1 MSNAINYSDLFD
13 GLGPGAQELLDFS
26 KSVQG
31 LNRNYRAFAKNLDSD
46 AQRIA
51 AGMAAIL
58 TSTQGL
64 QTQTQQVNITNK
76 QSRAG
81 LDEMN
86 AALTRLAQEQERYKA
101 ALAGLQTV
109 RRNAKEGTDELTRSL
124 REQQVALKAAFAAK
138 DVEGAR
144 LAAQRILELKTET
157 QELSRALRGTSSVF
171 TATQGSYRAL
181 EAEARRLD
189 EQLKSLEGGIE
200 GNSEEAQQLKKRL
213 GEINKALI
221 DFGQGV
227 NNGRANV
234 GRYAESLRESIS
246 ALMQQQRSLEADSQ
260 ALRTQA
266 RATGLSVE
274 QQEKLQQELRNTD
287 TELEKVNGELRSY
300 GVGVQQSQQHTSGFA
315 TTTQKAE
322 AGLLGFLGSTVS
334 AYAGLQA
341 LSQAV
346 GAAYDDYLAF
356 EAAQSSLAA
365 ITGATG
371 KDLEFFADAAL
382 RIGPA
387 MGKSGADTLKAFE
400 LIGSAQPDLLK
411 SKEGLVAV
419 TEQALLLASA
429 SGEALPD
436 AADSLTSVMNQFG
449 ATAQQAGRYVNTL
462 AAGAK
467 EGAATIAQTAAS
479 LKYAGVNAA
488 SANLSIEQT
497 VALVQTL
504 AERSIKGEQA
514 GVNLRNV
521 LAKLASGARET
532 NPEVVGLEKALDTLG
547 KRNLSTA
554 QYTKLFGLEN
564 ANAAKILVEGREKVR
579 SLTTALTGTQTA
591 TEQASKQMDNAA
603 AAGTRLKTV
612 LLSAGS
618 SFLRGFSPLFKDAAN
633 GLADF
638 VARLT
643 GLKKTV
649 EEQVQVSSRLIQ
661 ANQQQ
666 AASAQ
671 QLLTRYEELTANG
684 VKPTTAEKKELDSI
698 TLKLKDTLGE
708 SVVAISKETGALQL
722 NKEAVREAIKQR
734 LLLANQEASSLV
746 LKAEAVKNDRIAK
759 EKELTRTLKIQ
770 LQTRQQQLEA
780 AGIKYAQREAQG
792 LLGSSKKVFTRISD
806 GKAPV
811 FNPRSKISVAE
822 NTAITN
828 YTFTQNDLTA
838 STRRLSEAQAEYNR
852 YMAELKRL
860 GFDAAFIQK
869 TLAGATDATAKATK
883 DNTQAAEENAA
894 VLDRNAKAQAEARK
908 ARLQE
913 QVQQQERLI
922 AQAKKAQEEAG
933 RLFEAKNL
941 NGEAYTSQIRGLQDQ
956 IVSAERKA
964 SGLRIRI
971 IGEEATAK
979 NAEISN
985 ELTGI
990 KNKRNVSNAEV
1001 LDAEKA
1007 ASAKRLVVVRETR
1020 IAVQKELDSL
1030 QERVTVPV
1038 LEFKVNGINPDD
1050 LAKVERELDLSSER
1064 ALKRMQDDVDE
1075 RKRLYDQDAA
1085 NKQAAEERK
1094 RQIEQA
1100 SINLAFQGLEAYA
1113 QIQAGRN
1120 ATILDNLEQQ
1130 KQAELAI
1137 AGENAELRAQ
1147 IETQFD
1153 ARIRAAKRKDAQ
1165 DKRQAALFE
1174 IGLSTAVAVAKSFA
1188 ESPATFGL
1196 PFSAFALAAGALQV
1210 ATVLAQPLPQYFVGR
1225 DGGPAEWA
1233 WVGEK
1238 GPELVTMPSGQAQLF
1253 SQPTVTYLPAGADV
1267 HTADKTRQLLA
1278 SVPRLREPA
1287 AVAQQYSQQYARML
1301 IGGAQ
1306 QIAQAQP
1313 LQQDTAGELRD
1324 ALALQTEQLI
1334 RALHERPEQRLTD
1347 RGWELFTKRGENTT
1361 RYINK
1366 LYRRNG

>member
-1 MSNAINYSDLFD
+1 MKE
-13 GLGPGAQELLDFS
+13 AQA
-26 KSVQG
+26 G
-31 LNRNYRAFAKNLDSD
+31 LNA
-46 AQRIA
+46 
-51 AGMAAIL
+51 
-58 TSTQGL
+58 
-64 QTQTQQVNITNK
+64 
-76 QSRAG
+76 
-81 LDEMN
+81 
-86 AALTRLAQEQERYKA
+86 
-101 ALAGLQTV
+101 V
-109 RRNAKEGTDELTRSL
+109 RRNAKEGTDELTQAL
-124 REQQVALKAAFAAK
+124 RQQQQALKAAFAAK

-144 LAAQRILELKTET
+144 VAAQRILDLKQET
-157 QELSRALRGTSSVF
+157 LELSRALRGTSSVF

-189 EQLKSLEGGIE
+189 AQLKSLEGGIE
-200 GNSEEAQQLKKRL
+200 GNSEEAQQLQKRL
-213 GEINKALI
+213 AGLNDKLRTFTQETGI
-221 DFGQGV
+221 GYH
-227 NNGRANV
+227 NV
-234 GRYAESLRESIS
+234 GRYAESLRESVS
-246 ALMQQQRSLEADSQ
+246 ALVQQQRSLEADSQ

-266 RATGLSVE
+266 RATSLSAE
-274 QQEKLQQELRNTD
+274 QQQRLQQEIRNTD
-287 TELEKVNGELRSY
+287 TALEKVNGELRSY

-315 TTTQKAE
+315 AGTQKAE
-322 AGLLGFLGSTVS
+322 AGLLGLLGSTVS

-400 LIGSAQPDLLK
+400 LIGSAQPELLK

-419 TEQALLLASA
+419 TEQALLLAAA

-467 EGAATIAQTAAS
+467 EGAATIGQTAAS

-521 LAKLASGARET
+521 LAKLASGAKET
-532 NPEVVGLEKALDTLG
+532 NPEMVGLEKALDTLG

-618 SFLRGFSPLFKDAAN
+618 SFLRGFSPMFKDAAN

-649 EEQVQVSSRLIQ
+649 EEQVQVSGRLIQ
-661 ANQQQ
+661 SNQQQ

-671 QLLTRYEELTANG
+671 QLLNRYEELTAKG
-684 VKPTTAEKKELDSI
+684 VKPTTAEKKELDLI
-698 TLKLKDTLGE
+698 ALKLKDTVGE
-708 SVVAISKETGALQL
+708 SALVFDRETNSLRV
-722 NKEAVREAIKQR
+722 NKEAVKEQIKQR
-734 LLLANQEASSLV
+734 FLLANQEASTLV
-746 LKAEAVKNDRIAK
+746 LRAEAAKKRIAISEAETAK
-759 EKELTRTLKIQ
+759 LKVV
-770 LQTRQQQLEA
+770 LDKQQVALEA
-780 AGIKYAQREAQG
+780 AGVKYAKREAQG
-792 LLGSSKKVFTRISD
+792 LLGSSKKVFTRIAD
-806 GKAPV
+806 DKAPI
-811 FNPRSKISVAE
+811 SKAE
-822 NTAITN
+822 TKAVNDYNFA
-828 YTFTQNDLTA
+828 QNDLTT
-838 STRRLSEAQAEYNR
+838 SIRRLSEAQAEYNR
-852 YMAELKRL
+852 YMAELKSL

-869 TLAGATDATAKATK
+869 TLTGATDATTKATK
-883 DNTQAAEENAA
+883 DNTQAVEDNAA

-913 QVQQQERLI
+913 QVQEQERRI
-922 AQAKKAQEEAG
+922 AQAKKAQEEAS

-941 NGEAYTSQIRGLQDQ
+941 NGEAYTQQVRGLQEQ
-956 IVSAERKA
+956 ITTAERSA
-964 SGLRIRI
+964 SSLRIRI
-971 IGEEATAK
+971 IGEEAAAK
-979 NAEISN
+979 NAEINN

-990 KNKRNVSNAEV
+990 RTKRNVSNAEV

-1030 QERVTVPV
+1030 QERLTVPPI
-1038 LEFKVNGINPDD
+1038 EFHVNGINPDD

-1064 ALKRMQDDVDE
+1064 ALKRMQEDVEE

-1094 RQIEQA
+1094 WQIEQA
-1100 SINLAFQGLEAYA
+1100 SLDLAFQGLEVYA
-1113 QIQAGRN
+1113 QLQAGRN

-1130 KQAELAI
+1130 KQAELQV
-1137 AGENAELRAQ
+1137 AGENAELRVQ
-1147 IETQFD
+1147 IEAQFD

-1174 IGLSTAVAVAKSFA
+1174 IGLSTAIAVAKSFA

-1233 WVGEK
+1233 WVGER
-1238 GPELVTMPSGQAQLF
+1238 GPELVTTPSGQAQLF

-1287 AVAQQYSQQYARML
+1287 AVAQQEAKSAVAYAHRV
-1301 IGGAQ
+1301 Q
-1306 QIAQAQP
+1306 
-1313 LQQDTAGELRD
+1313 QQDVQATQIRD
-1324 ALALQTEQLI
+1324 I
-1334 RALHERPEQRLTD
+1334 RMAQIIVEGVVNGVVSGVVGGVRQAIHERPEQRLTD
-1347 RGWELFTKRGENTT
+1347 RGWELFTKRADHTT
-1361 RYINK
+1361 RHINQRYK
-1366 LYRRNG
+1366 RNG